1 MTDQGS
7 NKTGPARDNE
17 LKKEMQGDLTANRA
31 VRVEEAYEPEPSGE
45 DRPLAGWEPTG
56 IPAGAAPAGMTPK
69 DVIVRSEL
77 ARHLERSVYPAD
89 RTALLDALHR
99 HQAPDGL
106 TDLVSRLPAADKY
119 PNLQGVVTALGLGAE
134 HGRG

>member
-17 LKKEMQGDLTANRA
+17 LKKEMQGDLKANRA
-31 VRVEEAYEPEPSGE
+31 VRVEEQYEPQPSGE
-45 DRPLAGWEPTG
+45 DQPLAARQPTG
-56 IPAGAAPAGMTPK
+56 SPAGAPAGMTPQ

-89 RTALLDALHR
+89 RDTLLASLRR

-106 TDLVSRLPAADKY
+106 TALVSRLPAADTY

-134 HGRG
+134 RGRG